1 MKTSKEYTAKN
12 FMGYGDIT
20 VPAGTKVTH
29 KTALGDD
36 PNYHFVDEYGWIKKN
51 YPTVANIL
59 MWDVST
65 HGINIPKEFIDK

>member
-36 PNYHFVDEYGWIKKN
+36 PNYHFVDEYIHKGSKGTFAKHSN
-51 YPTVANIL
+51 LDNKP
-59 MWDVST
+59 
-65 HGINIPKEFIDK
+65 